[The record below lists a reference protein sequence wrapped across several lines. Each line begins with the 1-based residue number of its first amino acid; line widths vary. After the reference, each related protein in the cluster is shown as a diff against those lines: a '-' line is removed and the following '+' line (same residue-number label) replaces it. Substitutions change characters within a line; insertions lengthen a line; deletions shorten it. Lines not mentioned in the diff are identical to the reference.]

1 MPQMVLPQALG
12 TDQAQDTSPAKAGSA
27 RKADGGESRFDSVS
41 RAEQR
46 RMDSKHSESRETS
59 HPSDA
64 DERANGDQDSVV
76 DGKSDSQA
84 PEKATGKDR
93 EASSGDSEDTRA
105 ASASAKKG
113 EVDKTEVDQPDAPI
127 TFADLQALLTS
138 SDKKAIGSAAAANG
152 QAAAGVGQ
160 SFSALVPP
168 GMSADGNA
176 GTLTP
181 GALLKGSAG
190 AGGMSLADLVGNA
203 FKAEKSGA
211 SDSGNLASGLRF
223 QGVMDLAAQQSQH
236 SQASQGSNGVRV
248 PAEAAVPL
256 RSYSTSVDVPVG
268 HAEWGDKVVGKLS
281 WLTARNMS
289 VAEIHLTPPDMGP
302 MEVKVRVHHDQA
314 TITVHSANPVV
325 RDQLEMNSH
334 RLRDMLSDQGLS
346 LAQFDVSDQAGQQA
360 GGEASADGDRD
371 GSSAPGGGLLDG
383 EAVDSEQSIGALDL
397 SWKGE
402 VDIFA

>member
-1 MPQMVLPQALG
+1 MVLPQALG

-27 RKADGGESRFDSVS
+27 RKSDGGESRFDSVS

-59 HPSDA
+59 NTSET
-64 DERANGDQDSVV
+64 DERARDDQDSAV
-76 DGKSDSQA
+76 DGNAESRP
-84 PEKATGKDR
+84 PEKTDGKDR
-93 EASSGDSEDTRA
+93 ETTSGDTEETRTVGT
-105 ASASAKKG
+105 SSKKG
-113 EVDKTEVDQPDAPI
+113 ETDTTNVDQPDAPI

-138 SDKKAIGSAAAANG
+138 SGKKMVDAGKSGTG
-152 QAAAGVGQ
+152 QATAGVGQ
-160 SFSALVPP
+160 TFSALVAP

-176 GTLTP
+176 GNLTP

-190 AGGMSLADLVGNA
+190 SAGMSLADLVGSA

-223 QGVMDLAAQQSQH
+223 QGVMDVAAQQSQH
-236 SQASQGSNGVRV
+236 SQASQGNNGVRV

-268 HAEWGDKVVGKLS
+268 HSEWGDKVVGKLS

-360 GGEASADGDRD
+360 GGEASTDGDRE
-371 GSSAPGGGLLDG
+371 GSASPGGGLLDG
-383 EAVDSEQSIGALDL
+383 EAVDPEQSIGTLDL